1 MKERLTKEE
10 KQFITENYQIVSLDD
25 ISSTL
30 CRSIE
35 LIKEQIEKIESK
47 KIKLGN
53 RNKSSALKD
62 THHWEKTKQ
71 SLFNDEIKYFERQW
85 EAYVEQFGGV
95 GEILPTDENMITDLI
110 LFDVFSQRASIA
122 KKQAL
127 ERIDSL
133 KQDIQK
139 ENEKDRDDRD
149 RDLISRLHEQLN
161 NLRASLI
168 DLTKEYIE
176 YQSKKDNKLK
186 DLKATRDQRFKQQ
199 IESKRDFFE
208 LLKELDTQ
216 KSRIKEGKF
225 AEKIK
230 LAAQKITHDFQMSH
244 KYEDGQYDSPFL
256 IAEEVED
263 PIQENKENNNE

>member
-10 KQFITENYQIVSLDD
+10 KQYIRENYQIQSIDD
-25 ISSTL
+25 ISSAL
-30 CRSIE
+30 CRSNE
-35 LIKEQIEKIESK
+35 LISTEIEKIESG
-47 KIKLGN
+47 KLKLSRG
-53 RNKSSALKD
+53 RKSSSLKEA
-62 THHWEKTKQ
+62 HHWEKTKQ
-71 SLFNDEIKYFERQW
+71 SLFPDEVKYFERQW

-110 LFDVFSQRASIA
+110 LFDIYSQRASIA

-127 ERIDSL
+127 EKIENL
-133 KQDIQK
+133 KQEIEQESK
-139 ENEKDRDDRD
+139 KDRDERD

-168 DLTKEYIE
+168 DLTKEHME
-176 YQSKKDNKLK
+176 YQNKKDNKLK
-186 DLKATRDQRFKQQ
+186 DLKATRDQRFKQFQ
-199 IESKRDFFE
+199 ESKRDFFE

-230 LAAQKITHDFQMSH
+230 LAAQKITHELQNSY

-256 IAEEVED
+256 IAEEIED
-263 PIQENKENNNE
+263 PIKDKDNNNE